1 MKNYFKQWAWRTLLA
16 LTCILTTTSAWAETW
31 TVAGT
36 PASLFGTT
44 WAPDYTAND
53 MINVGGSKYI
63 FFKKNVTVTE
73 GVSFK
78 VCKDH
83 AWTTAYPSQD
93 YNLNCSSGTYDF
105 LITFDSNSHD
115 VKGVYSFTV
124 AGNNTT
130 LFGTSWEPSNIS
142 NDMTTTDGHIYT
154 WTKQN
159 VVLTASNVE
168 FKVCGNHKWDIAYPS
183 NNKTLNISENGTYNV
198 TITYNSYTDEVT
210 ATAEKVQTDVD
221 APTFSPA
228 AGTYNSN
235 QSVTLSCATSGTTIY
250 YTIDGSTPT
259 TSSTV
264 YNGAIDLNGE
274 GTTTIKAIAVKD
286 SYSSPVAE
294 ATYTIAYDRYYIR
307 GNNTDFFGADSW
319 NTNANV
325 MTTSNDQDY
334 TWTSGQVNLAS
345 NANIEFK
352 VVKNGT
358 QWIGT
363 LGDNNGDNIICTA
376 TQAGVYTLTVN
387 YTVHG
392 VPTGTLNLIAEIP
405 DAPTFSPSA
414 GTYNSNQSV
423 TLACATSGATI
434 YYTTDGSEPTT
445 SSTVYGGAIALD
457 SEGTTTIKA
466 IAVKNGYTSTV
477 AEATYTI
484 EYDRYYVVGE
494 PNDVFPSGWN
504 IGDAQLMTA
513 NGTTW
518 TWTKNPV
525 NLADGATI
533 AFKVKKKTVNG
544 ETWIPDG
551 ANITIAPEYGAGN
564 YALTI
569 TYVEGEKPTATL
581 TPLFVTTPVFSP
593 APGTYDSN
601 QDVTINA
608 ASGTIYYTTDG
619 SDPSTSSTR
628 MEYTAPIPMHHEDN
642 FTFKAVAVDG
652 NEVSTVAEADYT
664 IKYVN
669 IYLFGSVGKQ
679 HTWLYSYTN
688 PEMTT
693 SDGVNYYG
701 VFDILNMPTYTDRE
715 NAGLF
720 LLTTG
725 FGTNW
730 ETTQQYMIGTTASNN
745 FWIDGNHNYMGEWVD
760 AAPVGQSDKGWTII
774 PPSGHGTYEFFY
786 NRQTNQFKLAAFD
799 GPTIYVYDYT
809 RPYIYVKDRNNVEF
823 NGEMPGN
830 PIQILDESVGGH
842 SGLSTAADGSGLG
855 NGTLGWYKFAVPSH
869 DTPITFQFY
878 HNNDKTVVPSGLL
891 TDESTGDVY
900 YYWDGEQYVKL
911 NSREDAANLRRIV
924 AHVRV
929 QGTTVPTC
937 DGVPMNGPS
946 SFYGQMYYWM
956 AVTKYNDGQHM
967 VITDGTHHYDQ
978 TITSDV
984 YLEWTNEQG
993 ADYVVLDSETLEHRL
1008 ANKTGRGTIIHLQK
1022 NRNTPPTMDD
1032 NVVGIDTKVQDGNVW
1047 TNTTNL
1053 GATWWGTSLESA
1065 WKGSQAW
1072 TDGVIANYNDS
1083 RYLYMENGLTRGP
1096 DVYIVT
1102 AEDGTEWYTWYCDRS
1117 TATIRF
1123 GYGEG
1128 INGYPTYTNNKE
1140 EYKFFAHYESEEL
1153 HQNAG
1158 ELWYV
1163 WTPNFN
1169 ATLDGNGQSRD
1180 NGEILD
1186 VTRMYESSAKQKA
1199 LCSTFRD
1206 GNYVYYTDI
1215 KGWGDDNVYCYVWSV
1230 PGIDW
1235 PGIKMV
1241 KVGYDDEGHP
1251 VYLADLSNYD
1261 VTNAEGILFNNG
1273 VTDSHATNKRQT
1285 GNLEWVNHGC
1295 YDYLGLIY
1303 RIGGNIDVIENEP
1316 DGENSTITLRGVWY
1330 SRVKGTLFAKGNN
1343 DYNNK
1348 SVNSRGYIDFA
1359 RVATDDGSLQSW
1371 DYDQS
1376 NWVEIETS
1384 ESVSAED
1391 LKDLLEMDFTLYG
1404 TKLSS
1409 VNPRFKAISISDIK
1423 NGGEYTPNRFT
1434 PAHFNGTCFQQRRGD
1449 NEWYFFVEPKPNEFA
1464 EIYWTIYNDGAFYAY
1479 SNAGFDGTINVDW
1492 SYHDPGYS
1500 DANMTNT
1507 TGLDLSVCGIAPELN
1522 NLNGYSGWLAII
1534 KLAES
1539 APSTKAATGT
1549 QYEADDVSPS
1559 TNKAAKYT
1567 VYPILLNDD
1576 FITAIENINV
1586 DNSSGERTLKA
1597 TRYYNM
1603 MGVESSTPF
1612 QGVNIIVKEY
1622 TDGSRESRKVIMR

>member
-1 MKNYFKQWAWRTLLA
+1 MKKTFYQWLIRTVLA
-16 LTCILTTTSAWAETW
+16 LSCLLTTTSTWAGFNIYVKPYSSNYYIHTWNGTIQTNNGSVSNSSWPGTQFNGNFNTKEIGGTTWYVVPVTTNSINYILNVGSDQHKTGDLYANSTIFVRYDENATAIEDVTSQYIDYLATW
-31 TVAGT
+31 TVAGE
-36 PASLFGTT
+36 PAELFGTAWDT
-44 WAPDYTAND
+44 GNTDND
-53 MINVGGSKYI
+53 MIETSNGILTWSKE
-63 FFKKNVTVTE
+63 NVTLPQGTVK
-73 GVSFK
+73 FK
-78 VCKDH
+78 VCKNHGWD
-83 AWTTAYPSQD
+83 TAYPGSD
-93 YNLNCSSGTYDF
+93 Y
-105 LITFDSNSHD
+105 
-115 VKGVYSFTV
+115 
-124 AGNNTT
+124 
-130 LFGTSWEPSNIS
+130 E
-142 NDMTTTDGHIYT
+142 
-154 WTKQN
+154 
-159 VVLTASNVE
+159 
-168 FKVCGNHKWDIAYPS
+168 
-183 NNKTLNISENGTYNV
+183 LNISSNGIYNV
-198 TITYNSYTDEVT
+198 TITFRISNHEVNAS
-210 ATAEKVQTDVD
+210 ATLIQTTPE

-228 AGTYNSN
+228 G
-235 QSVTLSCATSGTTIY
+235 
-250 YTIDGSTPT
+250 
-259 TSSTV
+259 
-264 YNGAIDLNGE
+264 
-274 GTTTIKAIAVKD
+274 
-286 SYSSPVAE
+286 
-294 ATYTIAYDRYYIR
+294 
-307 GNNTDFFGADSW
+307 
-319 NTNANV
+319 
-325 MTTSNDQDY
+325 
-334 TWTSGQVNLAS
+334 
-345 NANIEFK
+345 
-352 VVKNGT
+352 
-358 QWIGT
+358 
-363 LGDNNGDNIICTA
+363 
-376 TQAGVYTLTVN
+376 
-387 YTVHG
+387 
-392 VPTGTLNLIAEIP
+392 
-405 DAPTFSPSA
+405 

-423 TLACATSGATI
+423 TLACSTSEATI

-445 SSTVYGGAIALD
+445 SSTVYSGAIVLN

-466 IAVKNGYTSTV
+466 IAVKNGHSSSV

-484 EYDRYYVVGE
+484 DYDNFTVAGATNNTSDGTE
-494 PNDVFPSGWN
+494 DVFFGTSWN
-504 IGDAQLMTA
+504 SNANPMTTA
-513 NGTTW
+513 NGVDYTWASTNQVTLNEGNTVAFKIVKKGAEDEWIGADGNNIVLTAPNNGVYTLTVNYTVNRTPEGILTCVTTLPDFYVVAGNNADIFGSAWDVNNNRMTQVDGVW
-518 TWTKNPV
+518 TWSSSAT
-525 NLADGATI
+525 NLTGGASV
-533 AFKVKKKTVNG
+533 AFKVVKNG
-544 ETWIPDG
+544 GVQYIPDG
-551 ANITIAPEYGAGN
+551 GEETNIVCTADHGTGSYI
-564 YALTI
+564 LTV
-569 TYVEGEKPTATL
+569 TYNEGEAPVGTL
-581 TPLFVTTPVFSP
+581 SPLFVTTPVFSP

-601 QDVTINA
+601 QDVTITA

-619 SDPSTSSTR
+619 SDPTTSSTR
-628 MEYTAPIPMHHEDN
+628 QQYSAPIPMHHEDN

-652 NEVSTVAEADYT
+652 NEVSAVAEADYT

-715 NAGLF
+715 GAGLF

-745 FWIDGNHNYMGEWVD
+745 FWIDGDHNYLGEWVD

-799 GPTIYVYDYT
+799 GPTIYVYDFT
-809 RPYIYVKDRNNVEF
+809 RPYIYVKDGNNVEF

-842 SGLSTAADGSGLG
+842 SGLSHAADGSGLG

-891 TDESTGDVY
+891 TDDTTGDVY

-937 DGVPMNGPS
+937 DNQPMNGPS

-956 AVTKYNDGQHM
+956 AVTKFNAGERM

-984 YLEWTNEQG
+984 YLEWTDEQD
-993 ADYVVLDSETLEHRL
+993 ADYVVLSNETLEHRL

-1022 NRNTPPTMDD
+1022 NRNTPPTKEG
-1032 NVVGIDTKVQDGNVW
+1032 NVVGIDTKVQDGDVW

-1053 GATWWGTSLESA
+1053 GTTWWGTSLDSP
-1065 WKGSQAW
+1065 WKGAQAW
-1072 TDGVIANYNDS
+1072 TDGVLSNYDNS
-1083 RYLYMENGLTRGP
+1083 RYLYMENGLNGNP

-1140 EYKFFAHYESEEL
+1140 QYKFFAHYESDEL

-1163 WTPNFN
+1163 WTPDFD
-1169 ATLDGNGQSRD
+1169 ATLENGQSRD

-1316 DGENSTITLRGVWY
+1316 DGENSTLVLRGVWY
-1330 SRVKGTLFAKGNN
+1330 SRVKGTLFAKGDN

-1359 RVATDDGSLQSW
+1359 KMETSAGVLQSW

-1376 NWVEIETS
+1376 NWVEIEPS
-1384 ESVSAED
+1384 ESVSADD
-1391 LKDLLEMDFTLYG
+1391 LKALLEQEFTLYG

-1409 VNPRFKAISISDIK
+1409 VNPRFKAISISNQHNTQAYK
-1423 NGGEYTPNRFT
+1423 LNHFT

-1464 EIYWTIYNDGAFYAY
+1464 EIDWTIFNEGAFYAY
-1479 SNAGFDGTINVDW
+1479 KNAGFDGTINVDW

-1500 DANMTNT
+1500 EANMTST
-1507 TGLDLSVCGIAPELN
+1507 TGLDLSTCGIAPDLFDM
-1522 NLNGYSGWLAII
+1522 NGYTGWLAII
-1534 KLAES
+1534 KLAEETP
-1539 APSTKAATGT
+1539 ASTSSKGSTGT
-1549 QYEADDVSPS
+1549 QFDEGDVSPS
-1559 TNKAAKYT
+1559 TNKATKYT

-1576 FITAIENINV
+1576 FVTTIETINT
-1586 DNSSGERTLKA
+1586 DKANGMRTLKC

-1603 MGVESSTPF
+1603 MGIESSTPF

-1622 TDGSRESRKVIMR
+1622 TDGSRESSKVIIR

>member
-1 MKNYFKQWAWRTLLA
+1 MKRSFYQWLIRTVLA
-16 LTCILTTTSAWAETW
+16 LTCLLTTTSAWAEFNIYVNSTSGDFYIYMWNGGTTNGWPGNKLNSYSTTTINNKTWYVIPISGSSTNYILNNGSGNQTPDGYASSDIYLNYSGGKSAEDVTNEMTNTPDTW
-31 TVAGT
+31 TVAGE
-36 PASLFGTT
+36 PAALFGTT
-44 WAPDYTAND
+44 WAPTNTAND
-53 MINVGGSKYI
+53 MTSTDGVNYTWSKENVELTAGTAK
-63 FFKKNVTVTE
+63 
-73 GVSFK
+73 FK
-78 VCKDH
+78 VVKNHNWD
-83 AWTTAYPSQD
+83 TAYPNDD
-93 YNLNCSSGTYDF
+93 YQLSIPN
-105 LITFDSNSHD
+105 
-115 VKGVYSFTV
+115 
-124 AGNNTT
+124 
-130 LFGTSWEPSNIS
+130 
-142 NDMTTTDGHIYT
+142 
-154 WTKQN
+154 
-159 VVLTASNVE
+159 
-168 FKVCGNHKWDIAYPS
+168 
-183 NNKTLNISENGTYNV
+183 NGTYNV
-198 TITYNSYTDEVT
+198 TITFNSDTKAVDAT
-210 ATAEKVQTDVD
+210 ATAVQTTPDV
-221 APTFSPA
+221 
-228 AGTYNSN
+228 
-235 QSVTLSCATSGTTIY
+235 Y
-250 YTIDGSTPT
+250 Y
-259 TSSTV
+259 V
-264 YNGAIDLNGE
+264 
-274 GTTTIKAIAVKD
+274 
-286 SYSSPVAE
+286 
-294 ATYTIAYDRYYIR
+294 R
-307 GNNTDFFGADSW
+307 GNNTDIFGDDSW
-319 NTNANV
+319 NNNDNV
-325 MTTSNDQDY
+325 MTTTDDMHY
-334 TWTSGQVNLAS
+334 TWTSGQATLSATDVV
-345 NANIEFK
+345 EFK
-352 VVKNGT
+352 VVKNGSE
-358 QWIGT
+358 WIGD
-363 LGDNNGDNIICTA
+363 GEGNNITVRPEFG
-376 TQAGVYTLTVN
+376 AGNYTLTVN
-387 YTVHG
+387 YTV
-392 VPTGTLNLIAEIP
+392 
-405 DAPTFSPSA
+405 
-414 GTYNSNQSV
+414 
-423 TLACATSGATI
+423 
-434 YYTTDGSEPTT
+434 
-445 SSTVYGGAIALD
+445 
-457 SEGTTTIKA
+457 
-466 IAVKNGYTSTV
+466 
-477 AEATYTI
+477 
-484 EYDRYYVVGE
+484 
-494 PNDVFPSGWN
+494 
-504 IGDAQLMTA
+504 
-513 NGTTW
+513 
-518 TWTKNPV
+518 
-525 NLADGATI
+525 
-533 AFKVKKKTVNG
+533 G
-544 ETWIPDG
+544 ET
-551 ANITIAPEYGAGN
+551 
-564 YALTI
+564 
-569 TYVEGEKPTATL
+569 PTAAL

-601 QDVTINA
+601 QDVTITA

-652 NEVSTVAEADYT
+652 NEVSAVAEADYT

-745 FWIDGNHNYMGEWVD
+745 FWIDGDHNYLDEWVD
-760 AAPVGQSDKGWTII
+760 AAPVGQSDKGWTIV

-786 NRQTNQFKLAAFD
+786 NKKENKFKLAAFD

-809 RPYIYVKDRNNVEF
+809 RPYIYVKDGKNVEF

-878 HNNDKTVVPSGLL
+878 HNNDKTVVPSGPL
-891 TDESTGDVY
+891 TDDSTGDVY

-911 NSREDAANLRRIV
+911 NSREEAANLRRIV

-956 AVTKYNDGQHM
+956 AVTKYNAGEHM

-993 ADYVVLDSETLEHRL
+993 ADYVVLDSETLEQRL

-1022 NRNTPPTMDD
+1022 NRNTPAVKDG
-1032 NVVGIDTKVQDGNVW
+1032 NVLGIDTKVQDGNEW

-1053 GATWWGTSLESA
+1053 GTTWWGTSLDSP
-1065 WKGSQAW
+1065 WKGKRTW
-1072 TDGVIANYNDS
+1072 TDGVLSNYDNS
-1083 RYLYMENGLTRGP
+1083 RYLYMENGMGGNP

-1123 GYGEG
+1123 GYGESKE
-1128 INGYPTYTNNKE
+1128 GYPIYQENKDV
-1140 EYKFFAHYESEEL
+1140 YKFFAHYESDEL

-1163 WTPNFN
+1163 WTPDFN

-1180 NGEILD
+1180 NGDIID

-1235 PGIKMV
+1235 PGVKMV

-1251 VYLADLSNYD
+1251 VYLADLSNYN
-1261 VTNAEGILFNNG
+1261 VANADGILFNNG

-1316 DGENSTITLRGVWY
+1316 DGENSTLVLRGVWY
-1330 SRVKGTLFAKGNN
+1330 SRVKGTLFAKGDN

-1359 RVATDDGSLQSW
+1359 KTVTDGQSSTPLQSW

-1376 NWVEIETS
+1376 NWVEIYPS
-1384 ESVSAED
+1384 ESVTTDD
-1391 LKDLLEMDFTLYG
+1391 LKALLEQEFTLYG

-1409 VNPRFKAISISDIK
+1409 VNPRFKAISIS
-1423 NGGEYTPNRFT
+1423 NQHNAAAYTVNHYT

-1464 EIYWTIYNDGAFYAY
+1464 EIYWSIYNEGAFYAFK
-1479 SNAGFDGTINVDW
+1479 NAGFDGTIEVDW
-1492 SYHDPGYS
+1492 SYHDPGYTE
-1500 DANMTNT
+1500 ANMTNNV
-1507 TGLDLSVCGIAPELN
+1507 GLDLAACGIAPDLTN
-1522 NLNGYSGWLAII
+1522 FNGFSGWLAII
-1534 KLAES
+1534 KFNETTAAQYAS
-1539 APSTKAATGT
+1539 AYG
-1549 QYEADDVSPS
+1549 DDDISPS
-1559 TNKAAKYT
+1559 SSRTAKYT
-1567 VYPILLNDD
+1567 VYPIRLNDD
-1576 FITAIENINV
+1576 MATAIETITP
-1586 DNSSGERTLKA
+1586 DNASGMRTLKC
-1597 TRYYNM
+1597 THYYNM

-1622 TDGSRESRKVIMR
+1622 TDGSRESSKAIMR

>member
-1 MKNYFKQWAWRTLLA
+1 MKRFIYQWLLRTALA
-16 LTCILTTTSAWAETW
+16 LVCLLTTTSAWAETW
-31 TVAGT
+31 TVAGE
-36 PASLFGTT
+36 PAALFGTT
-44 WAPDYTAND
+44 WAPSLTAND
-53 MINVGGSKYI
+53 MTSTDGVNYTWSKENVELTAGI
-63 FFKKNVTVTE
+63 AQ
-73 GVSFK
+73 FK
-78 VCKDH
+78 VVKDH
-83 AWTTAYPSQD
+83 SWDNTAYPS
-93 YNLNCSSGTYDF
+93 
-105 LITFDSNSHD
+105 SNYKLSI
-115 VKGVYSFTV
+115 
-124 AGNNTT
+124 
-130 LFGTSWEPSNIS
+130 PS
-142 NDMTTTDGHIYT
+142 
-154 WTKQN
+154 
-159 VVLTASNVE
+159 
-168 FKVCGNHKWDIAYPS
+168 
-183 NNKTLNISENGTYNV
+183 NGTYNV
-198 TITYNSYTDEVT
+198 TITFNSSNNAVNATIETVATTPDEYTIVGGNATLFGTTWDTGNTANNMTETNSGVYSLTKSNVELTAGNIEYKAVKNHAYDNGQWPSSGNNSLNIPSAGIYDVTFTLDLNNNSLT
-210 ATAEKVQTDVD
+210 ATATKLTPE

-228 AGTYNSN
+228 AGS
-235 QSVTLSCATSGTTIY
+235 
-250 YTIDGSTPT
+250 
-259 TSSTV
+259 
-264 YNGAIDLNGE
+264 
-274 GTTTIKAIAVKD
+274 
-286 SYSSPVAE
+286 
-294 ATYTIAYDRYYIR
+294 
-307 GNNTDFFGADSW
+307 
-319 NTNANV
+319 
-325 MTTSNDQDY
+325 
-334 TWTSGQVNLAS
+334 
-345 NANIEFK
+345 
-352 VVKNGT
+352 
-358 QWIGT
+358 
-363 LGDNNGDNIICTA
+363 
-376 TQAGVYTLTVN
+376 
-387 YTVHG
+387 
-392 VPTGTLNLIAEIP
+392 
-405 DAPTFSPSA
+405 
-414 GTYNSNQSV
+414 YNSNQSV
-423 TLACATSGATI
+423 TLACTTSGATI

-445 SSTVYGGAIALD
+445 SSTVYNSAIALD

-477 AEATYTI
+477 SGATYTI
-484 EYDRYYVVGE
+484 AYDRYYVVGE
-494 PNDVFPSGWN
+494 PNDVFPSGWT
-504 IGDAQLMTA
+504 IGDQQLMTA
-513 NGTTW
+513 NGDTW
-518 TWTKNPV
+518 TWTKSPIA
-525 NLADGATI
+525 LAADATI
-533 AFKVKKKTVNG
+533 AFKVKKKSGNT
-544 ETWIPDG
+544 ETWIPSEG
-551 ANITIAPEYGAGN
+551 GNITVSPGHDAGN

-569 TYVEGEKPTATL
+569 TYVEGEAAPTATL

-601 QDVTINA
+601 QDVTITA

-652 NEVSTVAEADYT
+652 DEVSAVAEADYT

-701 VFDILNMPTYTDRE
+701 VFDILNMPTYTARQ

-745 FWIDGNHNYMGEWVD
+745 FWIDGDHNYLDEWVD

-774 PPSGHGTYEFFY
+774 PPNGHGTYEFFY
-786 NRQTNQFKLAAFD
+786 NKKENKFKLAAFD

-809 RPYIYVKDRNNVEF
+809 RPYIYVKDKNNIDY

-878 HNNDKTVVPSGLL
+878 HNNDKTVVPSGPL
-891 TDESTGDVY
+891 TTTGDCY
-900 YYWDGEQYVKL
+900 YYWDGAQYVKL
-911 NSREDAANLRRIV
+911 NSRDDAANLRRIV

-929 QGTTVPTC
+929 QGTTVPKC
-937 DGVPMNGPS
+937 NNVEMNGPS

-956 AVTKYNDGQHM
+956 AVTKYNDSEHM
-967 VITDGTHHYDQ
+967 VITDGTHHYDN
-978 TITSDV
+978 TISSDI
-984 YLEWTNEQG
+984 YLEWTDEQG
-993 ADYVVLDSETLEHRL
+993 ANYDLMKPATLNDRL

-1022 NRNTPPTMDD
+1022 NRNTPAMKDG
-1032 NVVGIDTKVQDGNVW
+1032 NVVGIDTKVQDGEDW

-1053 GATWWGTSLESA
+1053 GTTWWGTSLESD
-1065 WKGSQAW
+1065 WKGTQAW
-1072 TDGVIANYNDS
+1072 TDGVLSNYNNS
-1083 RYLYMENGLTRGP
+1083 QYLYMENGMGGNP

-1123 GYGEG
+1123 GYGEP
-1128 INGYPTYTNNKE
+1128 INGYPVYTNDKNQ
-1140 EYKFFAHYESEEL
+1140 YKFFAHYESDEL

-1163 WTPNFN
+1163 WTPDFN

-1235 PGIKMV
+1235 PGVKMV
-1241 KVGYDDEGHP
+1241 KVGCDDEGHP

-1261 VTNAEGILFNNG
+1261 MSTAEGILFNNG

-1295 YDYLGLIY
+1295 YDYLGLLY
-1303 RIGGNIDVIENEP
+1303 RIGGNVDVIENEP
-1316 DGENSTITLRGVWY
+1316 DGENSSLTLRGVWY

-1359 RVATDDGSLQSW
+1359 KVVTDGSSSQVLQDW

-1376 NWVEIETS
+1376 NWVEIYPS
-1384 ESVSAED
+1384 ESVSSDE
-1391 LKDLLEMDFTLYG
+1391 LKALLEQEFTLYG

-1409 VNPRFKAISISDIK
+1409 VNPRFKAISIS
-1423 NGGEYTPNRFT
+1423 NQHNTPAYTLNHFT

-1449 NEWYFFVEPKPNEFA
+1449 NEWYFFVEPKPNELA
-1464 EIYWTIYNDGAFYAY
+1464 EIYWSIYNEGAFYAY
-1479 SNAGFDGTINVDW
+1479 KNAGFDGTIEVDW
-1492 SYHDPGYS
+1492 SYHDPTYMPE
-1500 DANMTNT
+1500 NMTST
-1507 TGLDLSVCGIAPELN
+1507 TGFDPEACGIAPDLTN
-1522 NLNGYSGWLAII
+1522 FNGFSGWLAII
-1534 KLAES
+1534 KFNETTA
-1539 APSTKAATGT
+1539 AQYASTYG
-1549 QYEADDVSPS
+1549 DDDISPS
-1559 TNKAAKYT
+1559 SSRTAKYT
-1567 VYPILLNDD
+1567 VYPIRLNDD
-1576 FITAIENINV
+1576 MATAIETINA
-1586 DNSSGERTLKA
+1586 DKASGMRTLKS

-1622 TDGSRESRKVIMR
+1622 TDGSRESSKAIVR

>member
-1 MKNYFKQWAWRTLLA
+1 MKKTFYQWLIRTVLA
-16 LTCILTTTSAWAETW
+16 LTCLLTTTSAWADVTIYVNPSNPSYYMHYWGNGVTGTTWPGVQFSNSNSFARETIGGINW
-31 TVAGT
+31 YKITFSGVNSVNCIFNQGGQPQTSDITNISGTQFFSYLGGTGYQDVTTTYSRYLDTYYATGNNAEIFGTAWSATAKEMSNDLNGNWTWTSAQVHLNQGDVVGFKVVKNGTSWIPDGEGNEVTCTANAPGTYTLTVNYSLNNSAPTGTLNLIQEDPATYTVAGAT
-36 PASLFGTT
+36 NGTTAGANDAIFGTAWNAT
-44 WAPDYTAND
+44 
-53 MINVGGSKYI
+53 INVMS
-63 FFKKNVTVTE
+63 
-73 GVSFK
+73 
-78 VCKDH
+78 
-83 AWTTAYPSQD
+83 
-93 YNLNCSSGTYDF
+93 
-105 LITFDSNSHD
+105 
-115 VKGVYSFTV
+115 
-124 AGNNTT
+124 
-130 LFGTSWEPSNIS
+130 
-142 NDMTTTDGHIYT
+142 TTD
-154 WTKQN
+154 
-159 VVLTASNVE
+159 
-168 FKVCGNHKWDIAYPS
+168 
-183 NNKTLNISENGTYNV
+183 
-198 TITYNSYTDEVT
+198 
-210 ATAEKVQTDVD
+210 
-221 APTFSPA
+221 
-228 AGTYNSN
+228 
-235 QSVTLSCATSGTTIY
+235 
-250 YTIDGSTPT
+250 
-259 TSSTV
+259 
-264 YNGAIDLNGE
+264 
-274 GTTTIKAIAVKD
+274 
-286 SYSSPVAE
+286 
-294 ATYTIAYDRYYIR
+294 
-307 GNNTDFFGADSW
+307 
-319 NTNANV
+319 NTNYSW
-325 MTTSNDQDY
+325 TSNP
-334 TWTSGQVNLAS
+334 VNLANNS
-345 NANIEFK
+345 TVEFK
-352 VVKNGT
+352 VVKNGVA
-358 QWIGT
+358 WIP
-363 LGDNNGDNIICTA
+363 DNNITCTA
-376 TQAGVYTLTVN
+376 NYGSGSYILSVTYTVN
-387 YTVHG
+387 GNPEG
-392 VPTGTLNLIAEIP
+392 VLIP
-405 DAPTFSPSA
+405 QFVTTPTFSPA
-414 GTYNSNQSV
+414 
-423 TLACATSGATI
+423 A
-434 YYTTDGSEPTT
+434 
-445 SSTVYGGAIALD
+445 
-457 SEGTTTIKA
+457 
-466 IAVKNGYTSTV
+466 
-477 AEATYTI
+477 
-484 EYDRYYVVGE
+484 
-494 PNDVFPSGWN
+494 
-504 IGDAQLMTA
+504 
-513 NGTTW
+513 
-518 TWTKNPV
+518 
-525 NLADGATI
+525 
-533 AFKVKKKTVNG
+533 
-544 ETWIPDG
+544 
-551 ANITIAPEYGAGN
+551 
-564 YALTI
+564 
-569 TYVEGEKPTATL
+569 
-581 TPLFVTTPVFSP
+581 
-593 APGTYDSN
+593 GTYDSN
-601 QDVTINA
+601 QDVTITA

-619 SDPSTSSTR
+619 SDPTTSSTR
-628 MEYTAPIPMHHEDN
+628 IEYTAPIPMHHEDN

-652 NEVSTVAEADYT
+652 NEVSAVAEADYT

-715 NAGLF
+715 GAGLF

-745 FWIDGNHNYMGEWVD
+745 FWIDGDHNYLDEWVD
-760 AAPVGQSDKGWTII
+760 AALVGQSDKGWTII

-809 RPYIYVKDRNNVEF
+809 RPYIYVKDGNNVEF

-842 SGLSTAADGSGLG
+842 SGLSDAADGSGLG

-869 DTPITFQFY
+869 DTPITFEFY
-878 HNNDKTVVPSGLL
+878 HNNDKTVVSSGLL
-891 TDESTGDVY
+891 TDDTTGDVY

-911 NSREDAANLRRIV
+911 NSRDDAANLRRIV

-956 AVTKYNDGQHM
+956 AVTKNNAGERM

-984 YLEWTNEQG
+984 YLEWTDEQD
-993 ADYVVLDSETLEHRL
+993 ADYVVLSNETLEHRL

-1022 NRNTPPTMDD
+1022 NRNTPPTKEG
-1032 NVVGIDTKVQDGNVW
+1032 NVVGIDTKVQDGDVW

-1053 GATWWGTSLESA
+1053 GTTWWGTSLDSP
-1065 WKGSQAW
+1065 WKGAQAW
-1072 TDGVIANYNDS
+1072 TDGVLSNYDNS
-1083 RYLYMENGLTRGP
+1083 RYLYMENGLNGNP

-1140 EYKFFAHYESEEL
+1140 QYKFFAHYESDEL

-1163 WTPNFN
+1163 WTPDFD
-1169 ATLDGNGQSRD
+1169 ATLENGQSRD

-1316 DGENSTITLRGVWY
+1316 DGENSTLVLRGVWY
-1330 SRVKGTLFAKGNN
+1330 SRVKGTLFAKGDN

-1359 RVATDDGSLQSW
+1359 KMETSAGVLQSW
-1371 DYDQS
+1371 EYDQS
-1376 NWVEIETS
+1376 NWVEIEPS
-1384 ESVSAED
+1384 ESVSADD
-1391 LKDLLEMDFTLYG
+1391 LKALLEQEFTLYG

-1409 VNPRFKAISISDIK
+1409 VNPRFKAISIS
-1423 NGGEYTPNRFT
+1423 NQHNTPAYTLNHFT

-1464 EIYWTIYNDGAFYAY
+1464 EIDWTIYHDGAFYAY
-1479 SNAGFDGTINVDW
+1479 KNAGFDGTINVDW

-1500 DANMTNT
+1500 EANMTST
-1507 TGLDLSVCGIAPELN
+1507 TGLDLSVCGIAPDLN
-1522 NLNGYSGWLAII
+1522 DMNGYTGWLAII
-1534 KLAES
+1534 KLAEETP
-1539 APSTKAATGT
+1539 ASTSSKGSTGT
-1549 QYEADDVSPS
+1549 QFDEGDVSPS
-1559 TNKAAKYT
+1559 TNKATKYT

-1576 FITAIENINV
+1576 FVTAIETINT
-1586 DNSSGERTLKA
+1586 DKANGMRTLKC

-1603 MGVESSTPF
+1603 MGIESSTPF

-1622 TDGSRESRKVIMR
+1622 TDGSRESSKVIIR